1 MSLTLADSAAL
12 PRKVNTQQ
20 AEAPVPLP
28 AGAAHIIRDDAE
40 AIAVAHQ
47 LAASFAREA
56 ALRDRE
62 GILPLKELDAF
73 SQSGLWA
80 MAIPKA
86 WGGAGVSWTTV
97 ARVIAIISAAD
108 PALGQLPQNHL
119 AGVAHLLE
127 DGSEAQKQV
136 LLSEVLAGLRWGNAF
151 SEKHGRTVADFQTR
165 FRRDGDEVVINGEK
179 FYATGALLAH
189 RIHAVALDEQDR
201 AHLIVLDRDTPGI
214 SVINNWSAFGQRT
227 TASGTVLLENVRAP
241 LSRVIPTWQAF
252 ERPTAAGPISQI
264 IQAAVD
270 VGIARGTIEDTLQFV
285 RERSR
290 PWIDSGQARAAD
302 DHFTLAAVGDLK
314 IRLHAAEALLW
325 QAGAAIDAALTQP
338 DETSVARATVATAEA
353 KVLTTE
359 IALLAGNKLF
369 ELAGTR
375 ATLQEFNLDRHW
387 RNART
392 HTLHDP
398 VRWKYYHVGNY
409 YLNGTPPPR
418 HAWS

>member
-1 MSLTLADSAAL
+1 MSLSQTHIL
-12 PRKVNTQQ
+12 KVNSQQ
-20 AEAPVPLP
+20 PEAPVPLP
-28 AGAAHIIRDDAE
+28 AEPAHIIRDDAE
-40 AIAVAHQ
+40 AIEIAQ
-47 LAASFAREA
+47 RLATAFARDA

-62 GILPLKELDAF
+62 GILPLNELDAF

-80 MAIPKA
+80 MAIPKIY
-86 WGGAGVSWTTV
+86 GGAGVSWVTV
-97 ARVIAIISAAD
+97 AKVIAIISAAD
-108 PALGQLPQNHL
+108 SALGQLPQNHL
-119 AGVAHLLE
+119 AGVAHLVA
-127 DGSEAQKQV
+127 DGSEAQKRE
-136 LLSEVLAGLRWGNAF
+136 LLGEVLAGLRWGNAF
-151 SEKHGRTVADFQTR
+151 SEKNSRTVADFQTR
-165 FRRDGDEVVINGEK
+165 FQREGDDVVINGEK

-189 RIHAVALDEQDR
+189 RIHAVALDDQDR
-201 AHLIVLDRDTPGI
+201 AHLIVLDRNTPGVTI
-214 SVINNWSAFGQRT
+214 INNWSSFGQRT

-241 LSRVIPTWQAF
+241 LSRVIPAYQAF

-270 VGIARGTIEDTLQFV
+270 VGIARGTIEDTLHFV

-290 PWIDSGQARAAD
+290 PWIDSGQERASD

-325 QAGAAIDAALTQP
+325 RAGEAIDLALEQP
-338 DETSVARATVATAEA
+338 DESTVAAATVATAEA

-359 IALLAGNKLF
+359 IAILAGNKLF

-418 HAWS
+418 HAWN

>member
-1 MSLTLADSAAL
+1 MSLTLANSAAL

>member
-20 AEAPVPLP
+20 TEAPVPLP

-241 LSRVIPTWQAF
+241 LSRVIPTWRAF

>member
-1 MSLTLADSAAL
+1 MSLTLADSTAL

-189 RIHAVALDEQDR
+189 RIHAVALDEQGR

>member
-20 AEAPVPLP
+20 TEAPVPLP

-127 DGSEAQKQV
+127 DGSKAQKQV

>member
-20 AEAPVPLP
+20 TEAPVPLP

-47 LAASFAREA
+47 LAVSFAREA

>member
-20 AEAPVPLP
+20 TEAPVPLP

>member
-1 MSLTLADSAAL
+1 MSLTPSPVL
-12 PRKVNTQQ
+12 KVNSQL
-20 AEAPVPLP
+20 AEAAVPLP
-28 AGAAHIIRDDAE
+28 ENPAHIIRDDAE
-40 AIAVAHQ
+40 AIAIAQRLAHE
-47 LAASFAREA
+47 FAHDA

-80 MAIPKA
+80 MAIPRQY
-86 WGGAGVSWTTV
+86 GGAGVSWTTV
-97 ARVIAIISAAD
+97 ARVIAIIAAAD
-108 PALGQLPQNHL
+108 SALGQLPQNHL
-119 AGVAHLLE
+119 AGVAHLVE
-127 DGSEAQKQV
+127 DGSEAQKQ
-136 LLSEVLAGLRWGNAF
+136 LLLGEVLAGLRWGNAF
-151 SEKHGRTVADFQTR
+151 SEKNSPTVADFQTR
-165 FRRDGDEVVINGEK
+165 FRREGDEVVINGEK

-189 RIHAVALDEQDR
+189 RIHAVALDDQDR
-201 AHLIVLDRDTPGI
+201 AHLIVLDRNTPGLT
-214 SVINNWSAFGQRT
+214 VINNWSSFGQRT

-241 LSRVIPTWQAF
+241 VSRVIPAYQAF

-270 VGIARGTIEDTLQFV
+270 VGIARGTIEDTLLFV

-290 PWIDSGQARAAD
+290 PWIDSGQQRASD

-325 QAGAAIDAALTQP
+325 RAGEAIDRALQQP
-338 DETSVARATVATAEA
+338 DEVQVAEATVATAEA

-359 IALLAGNKLF
+359 IAILAGNKLF

-375 ATLQEFNLDRHW
+375 STLQEYNLDRHW

>member
-151 SEKHGRTVADFQTR
+151 SEKPWPHGRR
-165 FRRDGDEVVINGEK
+165 FSD
-179 FYATGALLAH
+179 AL
-189 RIHAVALDEQDR
+189 
-201 AHLIVLDRDTPGI
+201 
-214 SVINNWSAFGQRT
+214 SA
-227 TASGTVLLENVRAP
+227 
-241 LSRVIPTWQAF
+241 
-252 ERPTAAGPISQI
+252 
-264 IQAAVD
+264 
-270 VGIARGTIEDTLQFV
+270 
-285 RERSR
+285 
-290 PWIDSGQARAAD
+290 
-302 DHFTLAAVGDLK
+302 
-314 IRLHAAEALLW
+314 
-325 QAGAAIDAALTQP
+325 
-338 DETSVARATVATAEA
+338 
-353 KVLTTE
+353 
-359 IALLAGNKLF
+359 
-369 ELAGTR
+369 
-375 ATLQEFNLDRHW
+375 
-387 RNART
+387 
-392 HTLHDP
+392 
-398 VRWKYYHVGNY
+398 
-409 YLNGTPPPR
+409 
-418 HAWS
+418 

>member
-1 MSLTLADSAAL
+1 MSLSQTHIL
-12 PRKVNTQQ
+12 KVNSQQ
-20 AEAPVPLP
+20 PEAPVPLP
-28 AGAAHIIRDDAE
+28 AEPAQIIRDDAE
-40 AIAVAHQ
+40 AIEIAQ
-47 LAASFAREA
+47 RLATEFARDA

-62 GILPLKELDAF
+62 GILPLNELDAF

-80 MAIPKA
+80 MAIPKIY
-86 WGGAGVSWTTV
+86 GGAGVSWVTV
-97 ARVIAIISAAD
+97 AKVIAIISAAD
-108 PALGQLPQNHL
+108 SALGQLPQNHL
-119 AGVAHLLE
+119 AGVAHLVA
-127 DGSEAQKQV
+127 DGSEAQKRE
-136 LLSEVLAGLRWGNAF
+136 LLGEVLAGLRWGNAF
-151 SEKHGRTVADFQTR
+151 SEKNSRTVADFQTR
-165 FRRDGDEVVINGEK
+165 FQRQGDDVVINGEK

-189 RIHAVALDEQDR
+189 RIHAVALDDQDR
-201 AHLIVLDRDTPGI
+201 AHLIVLDRNTPGVTI
-214 SVINNWSAFGQRT
+214 INNWSSFGQRT

-241 LSRVIPTWQAF
+241 LSRVIPAYQAF

-270 VGIARGTIEDTLQFV
+270 VGIARGTIEDTLHFV

-290 PWIDSGQARAAD
+290 PWIDSGQERASD

-325 QAGAAIDAALTQP
+325 RAGEAIDLALQQP
-338 DETSVARATVATAEA
+338 DESTVAAATVATAEA

-359 IALLAGNKLF
+359 IAILAGNKLF

-418 HAWS
+418 HAWN

>member
-20 AEAPVPLP
+20 TEAPVPLP

-97 ARVIAIISAAD
+97 AWVIAIISAAD

>member
-338 DETSVARATVATAEA
+338 NETSVARATVATAEA

>member
-1 MSLTLADSAAL
+1 MSLSQTHIL
-12 PRKVNTQQ
+12 KVNSQQ
-20 AEAPVPLP
+20 PEAPVPLP
-28 AGAAHIIRDDAE
+28 AEPAHIIRDDAE
-40 AIAVAHQ
+40 AIEIAQ
-47 LAASFAREA
+47 RLATEFARDA

-62 GILPLKELDAF
+62 GILPLNELDAF

-80 MAIPKA
+80 MAIPKIY
-86 WGGAGVSWTTV
+86 GGAGVSWVTV
-97 ARVIAIISAAD
+97 AKVIAIISAAD
-108 PALGQLPQNHL
+108 SALGQLPQNHL
-119 AGVAHLLE
+119 AGVAHLVA
-127 DGSEAQKQV
+127 DGSEAQKRE
-136 LLSEVLAGLRWGNAF
+136 LLGEVLAGLRWGNAF
-151 SEKHGRTVADFQTR
+151 SEKNSRTVADFQTR
-165 FRRDGDEVVINGEK
+165 FQRQGDDVVINGEK

-189 RIHAVALDEQDR
+189 RIHAVALDDQDR
-201 AHLIVLDRDTPGI
+201 AHLIVLDRNTPGVTI
-214 SVINNWSAFGQRT
+214 INNWSSFGQRT

-241 LSRVIPTWQAF
+241 LSRVIPAYQAF

-270 VGIARGTIEDTLQFV
+270 VGIARGTIEDTLHFV

-290 PWIDSGQARAAD
+290 PWIDSGQERASD

-325 QAGAAIDAALTQP
+325 RAGEAIDLALQQP
-338 DETSVARATVATAEA
+338 DESTVAAATVATAEA

-359 IALLAGNKLF
+359 IAILAGNKLF

-418 HAWS
+418 HAWN

>member
-1 MSLTLADSAAL
+1 MSLSQTHIL
-12 PRKVNTQQ
+12 KVNSQQ
-20 AEAPVPLP
+20 PEAPVPLP
-28 AGAAHIIRDDAE
+28 AEPAHVIRDDAE
-40 AIAVAHQ
+40 AIEIAQ
-47 LAASFAREA
+47 RLATAFARDA

-62 GILPLKELDAF
+62 GILPLNELDAF

-80 MAIPKA
+80 MAIPKTY
-86 WGGAGVSWTTV
+86 GGAGVSWVTV
-97 ARVIAIISAAD
+97 AKVIDIISAAD
-108 PALGQLPQNHL
+108 SALGQLPQNHL
-119 AGVAHLLE
+119 AGVAHLVA
-127 DGSEAQKQV
+127 DGSEAQKQE
-136 LLSEVLAGLRWGNAF
+136 LLGEVLAGLRWGNAF
-151 SEKHGRTVADFQTR
+151 SEKNSRTVADFQTR
-165 FRRDGDEVVINGEK
+165 FQREGDDVVINGEK

-189 RIHAVALDEQDR
+189 RIHAVALDDQDR
-201 AHLIVLDRDTPGI
+201 AHLIVLDRNTPGVTI
-214 SVINNWSAFGQRT
+214 INNWSSFGQRT

-241 LSRVIPTWQAF
+241 LSRVIPAYQAF

-270 VGIARGTIEDTLQFV
+270 VGIARGTIEDTLHFV

-290 PWIDSGQARAAD
+290 PWIDSGQERASD

-325 QAGAAIDAALTQP
+325 RAGEAIDLALRQP
-338 DETSVARATVATAEA
+338 DESTVAAATVATAEA

-359 IALLAGNKLF
+359 IAILAGNKLF

-418 HAWS
+418 HAWN

>member
-20 AEAPVPLP
+20 TEAPVPLP

-338 DETSVARATVATAEA
+338 NETSVARATVATAEA